1 MPRVIPESE
10 FTILLEIIAR
20 HPGGI
25 SISGLLAHAD
35 CTGAKRTVQRRID
48 TLLQSGHIQAEG
60 EGRARRYLVA
70 PTEMDK
76 WQSHVEEDAGIRFSK
91 EALAIRAAVKRP
103 YAQRTPVGYK
113 DAFLDDYHPN
123 QTFYLD
129 TALRSELAVVG
140 RVGASQ
146 LPAGTYIRKVM
157 DRLLIDLS
165 WNSSRLEG
173 NTYSILETQRLLQL
187 GEASEGKHS
196 AEAQM
201 LLNHK
206 AAIELLA
213 DHADEI
219 GFNHYT
225 LCNLHALLADNLMV
239 DPDMCGRIRE
249 RAVGIGG
256 SVYYPPEGH
265 LRIKERFDQFL
276 IKAEAIKDPFEQAF
290 FAMVHVPYLQ
300 AFEDVNK
307 RVSRLAANIPLVRH
321 NLCPLS
327 FADVPQGDYL
337 NAIIGVYELNRIE
350 YLREVFVWAY
360 KRSAMRY
367 SAIRETLGEP
377 DPFRLQHRTA
387 IQQCVRTI
395 VQANDPLAATQQQID
410 QAAQV
415 FQGDDRERFCEI
427 IQIELNSLHEGNIAR
442 YRLRP
447 KEFVAWQQA
456 SRS

>member
-1 MPRVIPESE
+1 MPRVIPQSE
-10 FTILLEIIAR
+10 LTALLEVIAR
-20 HPGGI
+20 HPGGMAI
-25 SISGLLAHAD
+25 SALLAHAAV
-35 CTGAKRTVQRRID
+35 TGSKRTVQRRID
-48 TLLQSGHIQAEG
+48 SLLQSGHVQAEG
-60 EGRARRYLVA
+60 QGRARRYLVA
-70 PTEMDK
+70 PTEIDM
-76 WQSHVEEDAGIRFSK
+76 WQTHVEEDAGIRFSK
-91 EALAIRAAVKRP
+91 QALAIRKEVSRP
-103 YAQRTPVGYK
+103 TAQRTPVGYK
-113 DAFLDDYHPN
+113 DEFLDCYEPN
-123 QTFYLD
+123 QSFYLD
-129 TALRSELAVVG
+129 AALRAELAAIG

-146 LPAGTYIRKVM
+146 LPAGTYIRKVL

-173 NTYSILETQRLLQL
+173 NTYSILETQRLLRF

-213 DHADEI
+213 DQADEI

-276 IKAEAIKDPFEQAF
+276 IKADAIEDPFEQAF
-290 FAMVHVPYLQ
+290 FAMVHLPYLQ

-307 RVSRLAANIPLVRH
+307 RVSRLAANIPLVQH

-337 NAIIGVYELNRIE
+337 NAIIGVYELNRVE

-377 DPFRLQHRTA
+377 DPFRLQHRAA
-387 IQQCVRTI
+387 IQACVRSV
-395 VQANDPLAATQQQID
+395 VQTADSADTSQQIIDKASQAFSGD
-410 QAAQV
+410 QRTR
-415 FQGDDRERFCEI
+415 FREVI
-427 IQIELNSLHEGNIAR
+427 AIELRGLHAGNIAR

-447 KEFVAWQQA
+447 KEFAAWA
-456 SRS
+456 GNTES

>member
-1 MPRVIPESE
+1 MPRVIPEFE
-10 FTILLEIIAR
+10 FTALLEIIAS

-25 SISGLLAHAD
+25 SISGLLTHAD

-48 TLLQSGHIQAEG
+48 TLLQSGHIQADG

-70 PTEMDK
+70 PTEVDK
-76 WQSHVEEDAGIRFSK
+76 WQSHVEEDAGIRFSR
-91 EALAIRAAVKRP
+91 ETLAIRAEVKRP

-123 QTFYLD
+123 QSFYLD
-129 TALRSELAVVG
+129 TSLRAELAALG

-146 LPAGTYIRKVM
+146 LPAGTYIRKIM

-213 DHADEI
+213 DQADEI
-219 GFNHYT
+219 GFNPYT
-225 LCNLHALLADNLMV
+225 LCNLHALLADNLMI

-256 SVYYPPEGH
+256 SVYYPLEGH
-265 LRIKERFDQFL
+265 LRIKERFNQFL
-276 IKAEAIKDPFEQAF
+276 IKAEAIEDPFEQAF
-290 FAMVHVPYLQ
+290 FAMVHLPYLQ

-337 NAIIGVYELNRIE
+337 NAIIAVYELNRIE

-387 IQQCVRTI
+387 IQQCVRSI
-395 VQANDPLAATQQQID
+395 VQANKAPAADQQQID
-410 QAAQV
+410 QAARV
-415 FQGDDRERFCEI
+415 FQGDDRKRFCEI
-427 IQIELNSLHEGNIAR
+427 IQIELRSLHQGNIAR

-447 KEFVAWQQA
+447 KEFAAWQQ
-456 SRS
+456 RHH